1 MSTLSAQLDREK
13 TGSTD
18 LRDVLNNQR
27 HEMEELTSQIEESE
41 EKHCELEK
49 KLQALTRLFD
59 QQR

>member
-1 MSTLSAQLDREK
+1 MSTLYAQLDIEK
-13 TGSTD
+13 MGSTELWD
-18 LRDVLNNQR
+18 ILNNQR

-41 EKHCELEK
+41 EKHCELEQ